1 MALSDRL
8 RSERGMVTAEYA
20 VGTIAAC
27 SIAGVCLYP
36 ILTSSWTRELLLT
49 LLRAALSPWW

>member
-1 MALSDRL
+1 
-8 RSERGMVTAEYA
+8 VTAEYA

-36 ILTSSWTRELLLT
+36 ILTSPWMRELLLT
-49 LLRAALSPWW
+49 LLRAALEPWW

>member
-1 MALSDRL
+1 MAPPDRP

-36 ILTSSWTRELLLT
+36 ILTSPWMRELLLT
-49 LLRAALSPWW
+49 LLRAALEPWW

>member
-1 MALSDRL
+1 MATPETR

-36 ILTSSWTRELLLT
+36 VFTSPWMRELLLT
-49 LLRAALSPWW
+49 ALRTALESWW

>member
-1 MALSDRL
+1 MAIPQGR

-36 ILTSSWTRELLLT
+36 ILTSPWMRELLLT
-49 LLRAALSPWW
+49 LVRNALELWW